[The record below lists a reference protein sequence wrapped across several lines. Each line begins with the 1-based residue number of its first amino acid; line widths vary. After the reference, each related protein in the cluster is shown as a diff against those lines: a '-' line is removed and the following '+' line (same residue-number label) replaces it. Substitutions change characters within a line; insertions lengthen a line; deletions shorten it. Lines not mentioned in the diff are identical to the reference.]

1 MQRIDP
7 PQEPVSQDITRSDEP
22 FEDNLSEG
30 AVGFQNM
37 SYSESG
43 IFDSAFFIQRKE
55 KDIQIY

>member
-37 SYSESG
+37 SYSESV